1 MNPIVKKDILNI
13 LRESVSVIKQG
24 ELFKLKELSD
34 HVIHNATI
42 FQDQYSITIAV
53 TIYSMSKIYQ
63 TKKDVDLF
71 VLPHLN
77 DAIKYLELGKLNLYE
92 TEIKCIIKDISKKNN
107 KTKYYIEEV
116 LERAQIKK
124 ASKMFEHGISMA
136 QVANALGISLWDL
149 MDYVGKTRIIDD
161 FDHNIN
167 MKERLVFAREL
178 FK

>member
-63 TKKDVDLF
+63 TKPGGPWRLDLQSYRDF
-71 VLPHLN
+71 RWHLRHP
-77 DAIKYLELGKLNLYE
+77 GQ
-92 TEIKCIIKDISKKNN
+92 C
-107 KTKYYIEEV
+107 
-116 LERAQIKK
+116 RP
-124 ASKMFEHGISMA
+124 G
-136 QVANALGISLWDL
+136 SLHC
-149 MDYVGKTRIIDD
+149 KS
-161 FDHNIN
+161 
-167 MKERLVFAREL
+167 
-178 FK
+178 